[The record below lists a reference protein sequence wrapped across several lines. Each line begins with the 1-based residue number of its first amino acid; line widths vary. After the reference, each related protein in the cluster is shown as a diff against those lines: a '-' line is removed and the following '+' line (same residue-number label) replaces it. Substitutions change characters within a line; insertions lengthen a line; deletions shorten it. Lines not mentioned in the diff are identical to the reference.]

1 MEVPDAQ
8 VASETRRWL
17 ERAVIGLNLCP
28 FAKAVH
34 VKQQVHY
41 AVSPAVG
48 WMQQWSSLG
57 QFVGPPVVAWVATR
71 TGGWSF
77 SWVVMASCGVIGLVL
92 ARALG
97 RLHTQRLAGAP

>member
-41 AVSPAVG
+41 AVSPALG
-48 WMQQWSSLG
+48 WNDLI
-57 QFVGPPVVAWVATR
+57 AD
-71 TGGWSF
+71 
-77 SWVVMASCGVIGLVL
+77 L
-92 ARALG
+92 AREAFG
-97 RLHTQRLAGAP
+97 KSGGSATAAAKSPRIPDAG

>member
-1 MEVPDAQ
+1 MEVTDAQ

-48 WMQQWSSLG
+48 WNDLI
-57 QFVGPPVVAWVATR
+57 AD
-71 TGGWSF
+71 
-77 SWVVMASCGVIGLVL
+77 
-92 ARALG
+92 LG
-97 RLHTQRLAGAP
+97 RELDDLLALPADQRETTLLIAPHTLHDFMEFTGFMAEADRVLEREGLE